1 MSIKVGVVI
10 IAKNE
15 EKFISKTI
23 ESLLDQDL
31 KPYRIVLVDDG
42 STDKTSEIAS
52 KYPIEIIKRE
62 ARKEFLQGNKD
73 LANTINDGLEKFQ
86 NDKDCDYIIKMDA
99 DIILPSNYISTITQR
114 MNSTKIAVSSGVIEG
129 ESTFVPRGAGRVV
142 LLDFW
147 RKIGLKY
154 PVNYGY
160 ERYLLT
166 KAESFGYKFTVYR
179 DLIMKTTRKTGV
191 TYEPKRYY
199 YYGLGLKALG
209 YSFFYAIG
217 RIMIFARKKPKGAY
231 YMLKGYLS
239 DYDDLYEEE
248 LRQFVKKTQMKNLRN
263 LNPAYLKRFFRGTF
277 TNE

>member
-1 MSIKVGVVI
+1 MSTKIGAVI

-62 ARKEFLQGNKD
+62 NRKEFLQGNKD

-99 DIILPSNYISTITQR
+99 DIILPLNYISTITQR
-114 MNSTKIAVSSGVIEG
+114 MNSTKIVVSSGVIEG

-142 LLDFW
+142 QLDFW

-166 KAESFGYKFTVYR
+166 KAESIGYKFTVYR
-179 DLIMKTTRKTGV
+179 DLIMKTTRKTGS
-191 TYEPKRYY
+191 TYKPKMYY
-199 YYGLGLKALG
+199 YYGLGLKANGYTIPFAMFRVLQIAKQKPLG
-209 YSFFYAIG
+209 AF
-217 RIMIFARKKPKGAY
+217 

-239 DYDDLYEEE
+239 NYQDLYESEV
-248 LRQFVKKTQMKNLRN
+248 RD
-263 LNPAYLKRFFRGTF
+263 YLKKKQYDKIKRFDINIVKHFLF
-277 TNE
+277 NKK